1 MQVYPNPVSQL
12 LKVSSQN
19 SKVEVAKIFD
29 VLGKEVLSQ
38 EPTTNNQQLTIDVSA
53 LPNGIYFLT
62 TIFEDK
68 TVTKKIIVHH

>member
-1 MQVYPNPVSQL
+1 
-12 LKVSSQN
+12 VSSQN